1 MADLGK
7 AYVQI
12 VPSAEGISGSISKI
26 LNNESGDAGKNAGN
40 SLGSNLVSTLKTVIA
55 AAGIGTIIKEALN
68 AGGDLQQS
76 FGGVDTIYG
85 DAAEAVKNYANE
97 AAKAGIS
104 ANTYAEQAVSFGASL
119 KQAFTTDGVTDFAG
133 AAEAAN
139 QAIMDMADNSAKM
152 GTDIES
158 IQNAYQ
164 GFAKQNYTMLDNLK
178 LGYGGTKSEMERLLA
193 RAEEL
198 SGVKYDIN
206 NLNDV
211 YSAIHEVQKELGITD
226 VAADEAVSTFTG
238 SFNAMKAAAE
248 NLMANLTLGEDITPA
263 LETLQTTI
271 SNFLTVNLFPMLQ
284 SLLSSL
290 PTLLSGENGLVS
302 IAWQLIQQ
310 FGNGIVAALPSVL
323 EKGHSIMQSITQG
336 INEKLP
342 DILNTVITIL
352 TDILNQ
358 IVINLPQFIMEGA
371 QLVLS
376 LITGL
381 MQALPSI
388 ISSIVQILANL
399 ISTIVQHLPEFLQ
412 QGIEMIGQL
421 ISGIASM
428 TGDILVTIGDLV
440 KQVWDAITDTDWIE
454 LGKNILEGIG
464 EGIKNAVGA
473 VVDAAKNACSKV
485 VDGVKGFFGISSPSK
500 LMAKEVGQFLPAGI
514 AVGIED
520 NMDSANKAMQKMNS
534 TLTGQVS
541 SSFSANSVKG
551 LSSGFVQNI
560 TINSPQ
566 QLSASEVA
574 RQTRNQTR
582 QLVLS
587 MRGV

>member
-119 KQAFTTDGVTDFAG
+119 KQAFEGDTVA

-158 IQNAYQ
+158 VQNAYQ

-178 LGYGGTKSEMERLLA
+178 LGYGGTKTEMERLLKD
-193 RAEEL
+193 AEKI
-198 SGVKYDIN
+198 SGVKYDIS
-206 NLNDV
+206 NLGDV
-211 YSAIHEVQKELGITD
+211 YSAIHVIQEDLGVTG
-226 VAADEAVSTFTG
+226 VAAQEASTTFTG
-238 SFNAMKAAAE
+238 SFNSMKSAAE
-248 NLMANLTLGEDITPA
+248 NLMANLTLGGDITPA
-263 LETLQTTI
+263 LETLQSTI
-271 SNFLTVNLFPMLQ
+271 SAFLFNNLIPMLGNLF
-284 SLLSSL
+284 SSI
-290 PTLLSGENGLVS
+290 PTLLGGENGLFSV
-302 IAWQLIQQ
+302 AWELLQQ

-399 ISTIVQHLPEFLQ
+399 ISTIIEHLPEFLQ

-551 LSSGFVQNI
+551 LSSGFIQNI

>member
-55 AAGIGTIIKEALN
+55 AAGIGTIIKDALN

-119 KQAFTTDGVTDFAG
+119 KQAFEGDTV
-133 AAEAAN
+133 AAAKAAN

-158 IQNAYQ
+158 VQNAYQ

-178 LGYGGTKSEMERLLA
+178 LGYGGTKTEMERLLKD
-193 RAEEL
+193 AEDL

-206 NLNDV
+206 NLGDV
-211 YSAIHEVQKELGITD
+211 YSAIHVIQEKLGITD
-226 VAADEAVSTFTG
+226 VAMDEAETTFTG
-238 SFNAMKAAAE
+238 SFSAMKAAAE

-263 LETLQTTI
+263 LETLQTTV
-271 SNFLTVNLFPMLQ
+271 SNFLTANLFPMLQ

-310 FGNGIVAALPSVL
+310 FGNGIVEALPSVL
-323 EKGHSIMQSITQG
+323 QKGHSIMQSITQG

-342 DILNTVITIL
+342 DILNTIIKIL

-412 QGIEMIGQL
+412 QGIEMVGQL

-534 TLTGQVS
+534 TLTGQIS

-582 QLVLS
+582 QLVLN

>member
-40 SLGSNLVSTLKTVIA
+40 SLGSNLVSNLKKVVA
-55 AAGIGTIIKEALN
+55 AAGIGTIIKDALN

-119 KQAFTTDGVTDFAG
+119 KQAFTDSKGVTDYAS
-133 AAEAAN
+133 AADAAN

-178 LGYGGTKSEMERLLA
+178 LGYGGTKSEMERLLKD
-193 RAEEL
+193 AEKI

-263 LETLQTTI
+263 LETLKTTV
-271 SNFLTVNLFPMLQ
+271 SNFLLTNLIPMLQ
-284 SLLSSL
+284 NIILSL
-290 PTLLSGENGLVS
+290 PTVLGGENGLFS
-302 IAWQLIQQ
+302 IALQLIQQ
-310 FGNGIVAALPSVL
+310 FSEGIVTALPDV
-323 EKGHSIMQSITQG
+323 
-336 INEKLP
+336 
-342 DILNTVITIL
+342 LNTIITMI
-352 TDILNQ
+352 TEILNQ
-358 IVINLPQFIMEGA
+358 IVANLPQFIMQGM
-371 QLVLS
+371 QLVVS
-376 LITGL
+376 IITGIL
-381 MQALPSI
+381 QALPQI
-388 ISSIVQILANL
+388 LTSIVQLLANL
-399 ISTIVQHLPEFLQ
+399 ISTIIEHLPEFLQ
-412 QGIEMIGQL
+412 QGVEIIGSL
-421 ISGIASM
+421 ISGIVES
-428 TGDILVTIGDLV
+428 TGDILTTVGDLI
-440 KQVWDAITDTDWIE
+440 KQVWDSFVNTDWIE